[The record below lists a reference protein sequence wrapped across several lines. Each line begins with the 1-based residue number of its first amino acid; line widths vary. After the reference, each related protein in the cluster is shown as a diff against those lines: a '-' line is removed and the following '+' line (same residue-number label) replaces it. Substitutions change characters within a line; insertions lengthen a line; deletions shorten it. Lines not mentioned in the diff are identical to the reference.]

1 MIKLQPK
8 NPIFIDFLLY
18 LVISPNNSGVSWHIN
33 LLKGKIWQGIDFT
46 EYSSGDNVFFFFRW
60 YLFLPFLF
68 PSLVISCI
76 LSYLPSVYC
85 HVPTMQKYTNS
96 SSPSL
101 RHDFPLCFPIWPI
114 RSPQQW
120 SIYPHMLFLRD
131 GVSVHLCADC
141 TWLHMLL
148 LSHENRLCVCV
159 CVRVCILNPL
169 LAASALCPLDNC
181 AEKQCQKASNHNCH
195 QKKRA
200 FVRNQVKIMQLATW
214 NCSDTDMLPT
224 FTFLMSFKCRWIRF
238 SVKKKKSQGWKW
250 APVFRTKV
258 FFLYLPLFSYWMFS
272 EAFVILPNCEYI

>member
-1 MIKLQPK
+1 M
-8 NPIFIDFLLY
+8 FY
-18 LVISPNNSGVSWHIN
+18 
-33 LLKGKIWQGIDFT
+33 
-46 EYSSGDNVFFFFRW
+46 FFGW

-159 CVRVCILNPL
+159 Y
-169 LAASALCPLDNC
+169 AC
-181 AEKQCQKASNHNCH
+181 AFWIPASNHNCH

-224 FTFLMSFKCRWIRF
+224 FTFLMSFKYRWIRF
-238 SVKKKKSQGWKW
+238 SVKKKKKKGKSRMKMSTCLQ
-250 APVFRTKV
+250 
-258 FFLYLPLFSYWMFS
+258 
-272 EAFVILPNCEYI
+272 N